1 MGFGDSDVLI
11 QLIQLIQL
19 INVFINY
26 NQWISLI
33 GAWGAAVCVHVW
45 GQGAYG
51 NSLYLLLS
59 FAVSLIWALG
69 IYQG

>member
-26 NQWISLI
+26 NQCTTLVGVIDCRGVDDGEWVI
-33 GAWGAAVCVHVW
+33 WE
-45 GQGAYG
+45 
-51 NSLYLLLS
+51 LYTSIFL
-59 FAVSLIWALG
+59 
-69 IYQG
+69 